1 MTRLQ
6 TLRDAILTELNVSN
20 RPVEFTKRRWN
31 SDSAL
36 EEDEIRAAVLFHREI
51 PRLVG
56 GSVTQRDNQIAVQVV
71 TATAEPDEIDD
82 ALEDARDWMVS
93 RLGNTNLGGLVQEL
107 EEGPTTWETATIE
120 RVHGAF
126 ITLWSATY
134 QTHRADLT
142 QPH

>member
-1 MTRLQ
+1 MTILQ
-6 TLRDAILTELNVSN
+6 TLRDAIITELNASN
-20 RPVEFTKRRWN
+20 NPLTFTKRRWTA
-31 SDSAL
+31 DSAL
-36 EEDEIRAAVLFHREI
+36 EEDEIRGAVLFHREN
-51 PRLVG
+51 PRIVG
-56 GSVTQRDNQIAVQVV
+56 GTITQRDNQIAVQVV

-82 ALEDARDWMVS
+82 ALEDVRDWMVN
-93 RLGNTNLGGLVQEL
+93 RLGGSTLGGLVHEL

-126 ITLWSATY
+126 ITLWVVKY